1 MTTVE
6 RCEPLAVNW
15 HKMLTVSRKSCHHIK
30 TPKYSKDFSFMFLV
44 VAAVFFFFFL
54 QKENQ
59 HKNSKCKNYFVIVNK
74 SMIKSVCQS
83 TVIRIVPTRR

>member
-30 TPKYSKDFSFMFLV
+30 TPKYSKDFFFMFLV
-44 VAAVFFFFFL
+44 VAAVFFFFF
-54 QKENQ
+54 
-59 HKNSKCKNYFVIVNK
+59 CKKKTN
-74 SMIKSVCQS
+74 IKILNAKI
-83 TVIRIVPTRR
+83 TL